1 MSPCRTPK
9 PRTQLVVIAQA
20 DKLDYSPVIAMVRGV
35 PQPIVP
41 VLSVFAER
49 VDEVVDSFLEGGAV
63 CGDRQA
69 RNERGPAAVFV
80 DYLGG

>member
-1 MSPCRTPK
+1 
-9 PRTQLVVIAQA
+9 
-20 DKLDYSPVIAMVRGV
+20 MVRGV

-69 RNERGPAAVFV
+69 RNERGPAAVLV
-80 DYLGG
+80 DYLSG